1 MKRNRDDFNKRTR
14 NDLALRASYLCS
26 LCKCSTVGP
35 SDEGKNAVTMTGV
48 AAHICAAAPGPGARR
63 YDLNMSSEERSH
75 INNGIWLCV
84 SCSVLIDRDEKR
96 FTVEKLHQIKSEHE
110 SSRLIGTLED
120 SGENDIVAIGPNII
134 ALGLIIRSASEGLRI
149 RLSHF
154 VSGSIRDLWALQQ
167 NFSKWS
173 PERRYVLCN
182 ELGFGGLLNEPPV
195 IERVNNSYEIQL
207 ALQKQV
213 MRQDARA
220 EISTMCHNTL
230 KRISGIEAFIQI
242 FENVLSMA
250 QGSWFTDLSLGSD
263 MSDLYWRYRGSPW
276 FKTLAMM
283 EMIRLSSIPRLNKS
297 QQTPTTPFLVVNRV
311 NNVEI
316 PSFELVD
323 QKLEIL
329 VDFDLEGIGQW
340 KHILSVFISTPG
352 QLIESREKA
361 RQINHEF
368 FNRDH
373 FKHEY

>member
-1 MKRNRDDFNKRTR
+1 MARNRDDFNKRTR

-48 AAHICAAAPGPGARR
+48 AAHICAAAPGTGSRR
-63 YDLNMSSEERSH
+63 FDLNMSHEERSH
-75 INNGIWLCV
+75 IDNGIWLCV

-96 FTVEKLHQIKSEHE
+96 FTVEKLHQIKYEHE
-110 SSRLIGTLED
+110 SSRRIGTFED
-120 SGENDIVAIGPNII
+120 SDENNIVAIGPDII
-134 ALGLIIRSASEGLRI
+134 ALGHIIRSAPEGLRI

-154 VSGSIRDLWALQQ
+154 VSGSVRDLWALQQ
-167 NFSKWS
+167 NFSRWS
-173 PERRYVLCN
+173 QERRYVLCN

-213 MRQDARA
+213 IRQDARA
-220 EISTMCHNTL
+220 GISTMCPNTL

-242 FENVLSMA
+242 FENILGTA
-250 QGSWFTDLSLGSD
+250 QGTWFNNLSLGSD

-276 FKTLAMM
+276 FKRLAMM
-283 EMIRLSSIPRLNKS
+283 EMIRMSSIPRMNKS
-297 QQTPTTPFLVVNRV
+297 QQTPTTPFLIVNRV

-316 PSFELVD
+316 PSFKLVD

-340 KHILSVFISTPG
+340 KHTLSIFISTPE
-352 QLIESREKA
+352 QLTEGREKA
-361 RQINHEF
+361 RQIHHELF
-368 FNRDH
+368 
-373 FKHEY
+373 

>member
-1 MKRNRDDFNKRTR
+1 MARNRDDFNKRTR

-48 AAHICAAAPGPGARR
+48 AAHICAAAPGTGSRR
-63 YDLNMSSEERSH
+63 YDLNMSPEERSH
-75 INNGIWLCV
+75 IDNGIWLCV

-96 FTVEKLHQIKSEHE
+96 FTVEKLHQIKYEHE
-110 SSRLIGTLED
+110 CSRRIGILED
-120 SGENDIVAIGPNII
+120 CDENNIVAIGPDII
-134 ALGLIIRSASEGLRI
+134 ALGHIIRSAPEGLRI

-154 VSGSIRDLWALQQ
+154 VSGSVRDLWALQQ
-167 NFSKWS
+167 NFSRWS

-182 ELGFGGLLNEPPV
+182 ELGFGGLLNQPPV
-195 IERVNNSYEIQL
+195 IERVNSSYEIQL

-213 MRQDARA
+213 IRQDARA
-220 EISTMCHNTL
+220 GISTMCPNTL

-242 FENVLSMA
+242 FENILGTA
-250 QGSWFTDLSLGSD
+250 QGTWFTNLSLGSD

-276 FKTLAMM
+276 FKSLAIM
-283 EMIRLSSIPRLNKS
+283 EMIRMSSIPRLNKS
-297 QQTPTTPFLVVNRV
+297 QQTPTTPFLIVNRV

-323 QKLEIL
+323 QKLEML

-340 KHILSVFISTPG
+340 KHTLSVFISTPE
-352 QLIESREKA
+352 QLTEGREKA
-361 RQINHEF
+361 RQIHHELF
-368 FNRDH
+368 
-373 FKHEY
+373 

>member
-120 SGENDIVAIGPNII
+120 SGENDIVAIGPDII

-154 VSGSIRDLWALQQ
+154 VSGSVRDLWALQQ

-242 FENVLSMA
+242 FENVLGMA
-250 QGSWFTDLSLGSD
+250 QGTGFTDLSLGSD

-276 FKTLAMM
+276 FKTLAMV

-297 QQTPTTPFLVVNRV
+297 QQTPTTPLLVVNRV

-340 KHILSVFISTPG
+340 KHILSVFISTPE

-361 RQINHEF
+361 RQMNHELF
-368 FNRDH
+368 
-373 FKHEY
+373 

>member
-1 MKRNRDDFNKRTR
+1 M
-14 NDLALRASYLCS
+14 ALRASYLCS

-48 AAHICAAAPGPGARR
+48 AAHICAAAPGKGSRR
-63 YDLNMSSEERSH
+63 YDLNMSPEERSH
-75 INNGIWLCV
+75 IDNGIWLCV

-96 FTVEKLHQIKSEHE
+96 FTVEKLHQIKYEHE
-110 SSRLIGTLED
+110 SSRRIGILED
-120 SGENDIVAIGPNII
+120 CDENNIVAIGPDII
-134 ALGLIIRSASEGLRI
+134 ALGHIIRSAPEGLRI

-154 VSGSIRDLWALQQ
+154 VSGSVRDLWALQQ
-167 NFSKWS
+167 NFSRWS

-182 ELGFGGLLNEPPV
+182 ELGFGGLLNQPPV
-195 IERVNNSYEIQL
+195 IERVNSSYEIQL

-213 MRQDARA
+213 IRQDARA
-220 EISTMCHNTL
+220 GISTMCPNTL

-242 FENVLSMA
+242 FENILGTA
-250 QGSWFTDLSLGSD
+250 QGTWFTNLSLGSD

-276 FKTLAMM
+276 FKSLAMM
-283 EMIRLSSIPRLNKS
+283 EMIRMSSIPRLNKS
-297 QQTPTTPFLVVNRV
+297 QQTPTTPFLIVNRV

-340 KHILSVFISTPG
+340 KHTLSVFISTPE
-352 QLIESREKA
+352 QLTEGREKA
-361 RQINHEF
+361 RQIHHELF
-368 FNRDH
+368 
-373 FKHEY
+373 

>member
-35 SDEGKNAVTMTGV
+35 SDEREDAVAMIGV

-63 YDLNMSSEERSH
+63 YDPNMSSEERSH

-96 FTVEKLHQIKSEHE
+96 FTVEKLHRIKSEHE
-110 SSRLIGTLED
+110 SSQRIGTLED
-120 SGENDIVAIGPNII
+120 SGENEIVAIGPDII
-134 ALGLIIRSASEGLRI
+134 ALGYIIRSAPEGLRI

-154 VSGSIRDLWALQQ
+154 VSGSVRDLWALQQ

-230 KRISGIEAFIQI
+230 KRISGIEAFTQI

-250 QGSWFTDLSLGSD
+250 QGTWFTDLSLGSD

-283 EMIRLSSIPRLNKS
+283 EMIRLSSIPRVNKN

-323 QKLEIL
+323 QKLEIS

-340 KHILSVFISTPG
+340 KHTLSVFISTPE
-352 QLIESREKA
+352 QLTEGREKA
-361 RQINHEF
+361 RKFIMNC
-368 FNRDH
+368 FNRDQ
-373 FKHEY
+373 FKH

>member
-110 SSRLIGTLED
+110 SSRLIGTLEN
-120 SGENDIVAIGPNII
+120 SGENDIVAIGPDII

-154 VSGSIRDLWALQQ
+154 VSGSIRDLLALQQ

-213 MRQDARA
+213 MRQDART

-340 KHILSVFISTPG
+340 KHILSVFISTPE

-361 RQINHEF
+361 RQINHELF
-368 FNRDH
+368 
-373 FKHEY
+373 